1 MLGHITA
8 TPKRKNFDVNIGNSS
23 FLDSI
28 HFTNQTVSGEVYI
41 PDIFV
46 FHPPSTKK
54 QIIPAFQ
61 HLIYGWIV
69 LETCKCEK
77 LQV

>member
-28 HFTNQTVSGEVYI
+28 HFTNQTASGEVYI
-41 PDIFV
+41 PDII
-46 FHPPSTKK
+46 SSQYQK
-54 QIIPAFQ
+54 AD
-61 HLIYGWIV
+61 Y
-69 LETCKCEK
+69 TCFLTPDLWMESAGNM
-77 LQV
+77 QW